1 MRLLL
6 ILFLIGLYAPINI
19 FIVLIYT
26 YLVYDE
32 IKEIK
37 GDGAEV
43 QFKIYWILGCE
54 KSWST

>member
-1 MRLLL
+1 MRLFV

-43 QFKIYWILGCE
+43 QFKIY
-54 KSWST
+54 

>member
-1 MRLLL
+1 MRLLV

-26 YLVYDE
+26 YLPYDE

-43 QFKIYWILGCE
+43 QFKIYWISGCE

>member
-19 FIVLIYT
+19 FIVLIHT

-43 QFKIYWILGCE
+43 QFKIYWISGCE

>member
-1 MRLLL
+1 MRLLV

-26 YLVYDE
+26 CLVYDE

-43 QFKIYWILGCE
+43 QVKIYWISGCE